1 MEPREPWMDI
11 CALAAVEMDSN
22 KLLALA
28 AEVDCLLEEKERTA
42 KGMRTPLPRLSRKTT
57 LAHGLAVD
65 IGKDEQ
71 QHSPHGPLLERDAR
85 ECSSSAGCRSSRS
98 YPTYEGRF
106 HKFQLAHAA
115 TRYRG

>member
-42 KGMRTPLPRLSRKTT
+42 KGMRTPLLPFKSQNHSRAWT
-57 LAHGLAVD
+57 
-65 IGKDEQ
+65 
-71 QHSPHGPLLERDAR
+71 
-85 ECSSSAGCRSSRS
+85 SR
-98 YPTYEGRF
+98 
-106 HKFQLAHAA
+106 
-115 TRYRG
+115 